1 MGYMLKKTA
10 LFGWFLFVLGV
21 LVLVIC
27 LVVYIYRDLRG
38 HDKVL
43 LENSMV
49 GKESLETETSKPVE
63 VVKSQDIRNEV
74 IEVSNKMEVK
84 EIPLPELDQKI
95 VNSKKLDQ
103 KFFEIATK
111 NINDL
116 TSSLKEDPNSEED
129 WLRLSLIRKM
139 IGDYSSSIEIL
150 KYVTKRWPKDYVPY
164 SNLADIYQ
172 FYAKDKILAEEN
184 LLRVIELKSDYP
196 DSYQNLYL
204 LYTTD
209 YIEKKPKALDT
220 LVKGLGNN
228 PHSSDIMT
236 TIARHYRANKDYD
249 NAKKYYN
256 MAIDEAKLIK
266 SKDLELSVKAELSE
280 LK

>member
-1 MGYMLKKTA
+1 MKISKKIIGILLT
-10 LFGWFLFVLGV
+10 V
-21 LVLVIC
+21 VLVIC